1 MTRTLLPLEVAAQ
14 AGDALAWLRQHA
26 PAGAKLT
33 GDTRRLA
40 QGDVFF
46 AYVLGNARLSTDG
59 RPHIAQAIARGAS
72 AVVFE
77 ADGFAWPHGEG
88 VPHLGVPGLH
98 QLAGPKT
105 GRKQSAGNAPIVSAC
120 TFWLVNRAGRCEHTR
135 HGFAE

>member
-1 MTRTLLPLEVAAQ
+1 M
-14 AGDALAWLRQHA
+14 
-26 PAGAKLT
+26 T

-77 ADGFAWPHGEG
+77 ADGFAWPHEEA
-88 VPHLGVPGLH
+88 VPHLGVSGLH
-98 QLAGPKT
+98 QLAGAIA
-105 GRKQSAGNAPIVSAC
+105 AG
-120 TFWLVNRAGRCEHTR
+120 WYGERRARSRRDWHHR
-135 HGFAE
+135 HQWQDVVLP